1 MYCPNIPVHPL
12 NERGRP
18 TITLHRKSSSGL
30 QVQIFRS
37 WEADQNPPRKRIV
50 IFAVTANS
58 SDADMVK
65 CAQSGFDEF
74 VTKPLTVE
82 KLVDRLKMISSPSY
96 DRKLD
101 FMNTH
106 CL

>member
-1 MYCPNIPVHPL
+1 MHFMTILPSKEFPTVFDCVQLAKFYCDVL
-12 NERGRP
+12 C
-18 TITLHRKSSSGL
+18 
-30 QVQIFRS
+30 
-37 WEADQNPPRKRIV
+37 A
-50 IFAVTANS
+50 
-58 SDADMVK
+58 DADMVK

-101 FMNTH
+101 FMNTQ

>member
-37 WEADQNPPRKRIV
+37 WEADQNPPRKQIV

-58 SDADMVK
+58 S
-65 CAQSGFDEF
+65 GEHF
-74 VTKPLTVE
+74 TTIL
-82 KLVDRLKMISSPSY
+82 PSKNAFY
-96 DRKLD
+96 DNPSFKRVPY
-101 FMNTH
+101 
-106 CL
+106 CV